1 MGYPEA
7 FAERVRDIIGGR
19 SGVSE
24 KKMFG
29 GIGWMINGNMA
40 CGVMSTGELLVRL
53 GREESEEVV
62 RSEPAARLM
71 EQGGRTMRGFVMV
84 DADAVSDDA
93 ELARWVDCGAD
104 HAATLPPK

>member
-1 MGYPEA
+1 MPYPEP
-7 FAERVRDIIGGR
+7 FAERVRDIVGGR
-19 SGVSE
+19 SGVTE

-53 GREESEEVV
+53 GHEESEQVV
-62 RSEPAARLM
+62 LQEPGARLM
-71 EQGGRTMRGFVMV
+71 EQGWRAMRGFIMV
-84 DADAVSDDA
+84 DTDTLEADA

-104 HAATLPPK
+104 FAASLPPK